1 MIMELISLRGSGDEE
16 VYSPRARL
24 LMFHHAGASSFAY
37 AGWAQYLDDGM
48 DFFGVDLPARARGH
62 IETAFTDWD
71 SCRHACRALLGA
83 LPPASTVIAGH
94 SMGALLAYEAASLLD
109 ELQPDSLKALCVSG
123 CRAPGYA
130 TGPDPKPLSTLEDDE
145 LLDAVFALGGT
156 SADAIDDDLYRRD
169 FLPVAR
175 QDFRLLEAYTPQ
187 NRARLSVPLLAFG
200 GQNDPGVSEESLRA
214 WGAMTTGDFVL
225 SMLPGGHFFNLA
237 YPRTIVHELLRY
249 LD

>member
-1 MIMELISLRGSGDEE
+1 MELINLRGPGAD
-16 VYSPRARL
+16 VVCPPRARL

-37 AGWAQYLDDGM
+37 ASWAQHVDADI
-48 DFFGVDLPARARGH
+48 DIFGADLPARVGGP
-62 IETAFTDWD
+62 IEAALADWD
-71 SCRHACRALLGA
+71 SCRHVCRTLLEALQ
-83 LPPASTVIAGH
+83 PVSTVIAGH
-94 SMGALLAYEAASLLD
+94 SMGALLAYEAARLLD
-109 ELQPDSLKALCVSG
+109 ELQPHSLKALCVSG

-130 TGPDPKPLSTLEDDE
+130 TAPDRKRLSTLEDDE

-200 GQNDPGVSEESLRA
+200 GQSDLGVCEESLGA
-214 WGAMTTGDFVL
+214 WSAMTTGDFVL